1 MPAVNKPQTSLALIP
16 EPEVV
21 ASQSEGNMGQPRQP
35 SSLQGLLRFAME
47 ATKTEDAPHDSVFQP
62 LDEERKRFLE
72 NALKSMTID
81 VVEVLQKQ
89 IQTLRKIENLK
100 PGDDTTEFVEA
111 IDTILEYVDNIDIA
125 NDFHKIGGF
134 TILYPCLKCSN
145 AKVRAGGCEL
155 LAVLCQNNTYCQKI
169 VLDNEFIPMLLSLIE
184 KDEDTIVAVKA
195 IYALGGIVREN
206 SEGLNQLLHYNGL
219 SFLLNTLKRN
229 NEKFTIKAT
238 FLLSSLCRSSPE
250 IKDHLIN
257 LGFVSTLIS
266 LISMERLTS
275 HEHVLSLLVCLVEN
289 NVKAISECKNPSLKL
304 KEVLQRYLAS
314 IRSKEEC
321 QEEEEYCKRLL
332 HILNS
337 EC

>member
-16 EPEVV
+16 EPAVV

-195 IYALGGIVREN
+195 IYAL
-206 SEGLNQLLHYNGL
+206 S
-219 SFLLNTLKRN
+219 
-229 NEKFTIKAT
+229 
-238 FLLSSLCRSSPE
+238 
-250 IKDHLIN
+250 DHLIN